1 MLSDRNK
8 DDFEK
13 FLKQSA
19 DGLRMH
25 PSEDS
30 WTSISNRLRDRRR
43 KTGITSGVFFL
54 ITTLLGYFLI
64 QNKEV
69 VKPVATRVATNTA
82 RSSISKSILRKATE
96 LSIASMPEAGDAA
109 IRRESILETFAAP
122 KLAVIRQIK
131 VPVVGRPPVTQT
143 PDAIEVSEVEGSI
156 TQAPAPS
163 SATAVEPALITEMS
177 LAIADSSGV
186 PQEEISVPEISA
198 PDAEATSITDKVD
211 SEISLPADA
220 VSKLNLKQKKN
231 KLSFQV
237 FFAPTVSYR
246 KLSENKAYLNSVPQ
260 PNATI
265 NYAVLYNVNDAVTHK
280 PDMGLELGFTA
291 KYEVADNARVRAGLQ
306 FNISRYDIKAFT
318 YPTEVAQIA
327 LNNSPSGI
335 NYVGTSTN
343 YRNFGGGNANWLQN
357 MYFQVSAPVGAEIRV
372 ARTRNA
378 SFGIAGTLQ
387 PTYILGDR
395 AYLIS
400 TDYKNYTEV
409 PWLMRRWNVNTSFE
423 TFVAYSTGKMN
434 WQVGPQIRYQVL
446 SSFVTEYPVRENLFD
461 FGLKVGVSLNKNK

>member
-30 WTSISNRLRDRRR
+30 WASISNGLKNRRR

-54 ITTLLGYFLI
+54 ITSLLGYFLI

-69 VKPVATRVATNTA
+69 VKPVATRVATNTVT
-82 RSSISKSILRKATE
+82 SSISKSIFRVAAKQTPNAVPETGDE
-96 LSIASMPEAGDAA
+96 LVSN
-109 IRRESILETFAAP
+109 TTTTP
-122 KLAVIRQIK
+122 KPAVIRRINA
-131 VPVVGRPPVTQT
+131 PVVSKQRRT
-143 PDAIEVSEVEGSI
+143 PISENSAAAEAERSI
-156 TQAPAPS
+156 TEEPASLPLTTAAEPAP
-163 SATAVEPALITEMS
+163 ITETS
-177 LAIADSSGV
+177 LAILDSNGES
-186 PQEEISVPEISA
+186 QETIITI
-198 PDAEATSITDKVD
+198 AEEAA
-211 SEISLPADA
+211 SEIPLPIDA
-220 VSKLNLKQKKN
+220 VSKLILNQKKN

-291 KYEVADNARVRAGLQ
+291 KYEVADNAKLRAGLQ

-357 MYFQVSAPVGAEIRV
+357 MYFQVSAPVGGEIRV
-372 ARTRNA
+372 AKTKNA